1 MEVLRQ
7 KGGSSY
13 TEYIH
18 RYIYLLEN
26 GFCKTKLVRKRFL
39 DGDCRAA
46 QSILDQ
52 AGHTREGGMRTYWN
66 WSGGNT
72 DL

>member
-1 MEVLRQ
+1 MGVHTLNI
-7 KGGSSY
+7 Y
-13 TEYIH
+13 TGV
-18 RYIYLLEN
+18 YLLEN

-39 DGDCRAA
+39 DGECRAA
-46 QSILDQ
+46 QSILNQ
-52 AGHTREGGMRTYWN
+52 AGHTREVGLRTYWN